1 MLTREGR
8 LIFCYFQSLF
18 YHFYKIQSK
27 DMNKLFL
34 WLILSVALAIPLA
47 GQYTYP
53 TEKEIETRL
62 KAHAKVLGNMAKVQS
77 IGKSAG
83 GLDLWMISLYQ
94 EDMSSKPSLLVVSGT
109 DGLHPSGT
117 LVSLSLLDALVA
129 LGTDTLRQYLSK
141 ASLHILP
148 SLNPDALNSYG
159 EKVKMVRRGNGTPFD
174 EDRDGWLEED
184 PFEDLNG
191 DGYIT
196 QMRVEDSAGEYRM
209 WEKDPRVMVKADF
222 TKGEFA
228 THRLLSEGIDNDKD
242 GKFNEDGKGGVNID
256 RNFSYD
262 YPIFSEGA
270 GPYQSSE
277 SETRSFL
284 EFLFRN
290 PEVHTVLHIGMHDNL
305 TTPEKYDEKLTSG
318 RIVKSWLESDAK
330 VSSLLSK
337 RYKDL
342 LGIENDKIHPLDAV
356 GGGDLSQTV
365 YYHAGR
371 FSLAT
376 PSWWI
381 PVFQDSAS
389 SQNSSQSLKKEKQLG
404 SKEYSL
410 LKWSEAHGVSDV
422 FFDWQPYSHPDFP
435 NQKVEIGGFFPLAL
449 HNPPSDIAEK
459 RGAQH
464 VPFVKMLLASM
475 PEVVLENIKVD
486 KLDKEVYRVSVD
498 IVNRGGLPTSSALG
512 HKIRFVEKLKTSL
525 VLQPKQ
531 QLLSGKILDL
541 TEPLMPGER
550 KEYSW
555 LIKGKG
561 DMVIESGNATSGKK
575 SHTITLQ

>member
-1 MLTREGR
+1 
-8 LIFCYFQSLF
+8 
-18 YHFYKIQSK
+18 
-27 DMNKLFL
+27 MNKLFL
-34 WLILSVALAIPLA
+34 WTILSLAVAIPLS

-53 TEKEIETRL
+53 TEKEIEIRL
-62 KAHAKVLGNMAKVQS
+62 KEYAKALGNMAKVQS

-83 GLDLWMISLYQ
+83 GLDLWMISLYH
-94 EDMSSKPSLLVVSGT
+94 EDMTDKPSLMIVSGT

-117 LVSLSLLDALVA
+117 LVTLSILEEFLA
-129 LGTDTLRQYLSK
+129 LGADTLRQYLSK

-159 EKVKMVRRGNGTPFD
+159 EKVKLVRRGNATPFD

-184 PFEDLNG
+184 PFEDLDG
-191 DGYIT
+191 DGFVT
-196 QMRVEDSAGEYRM
+196 QMRVEDSGGDYRIL
-209 WEKDPRVMVKADF
+209 ENEPRVMVKADF
-222 TKGEFA
+222 TKGEFG

-277 SETRSFL
+277 SETRAFM

-290 PEVHTVLHIGMHDNL
+290 PEIHTVLHIGLQDNL
-305 TTPEKYDEKLTSG
+305 TVPEKYDEKMASG
-318 RIVKSWLESDAK
+318 RIVKSWLESDTQ

-337 RYKDL
+337 RYKEL
-342 LGIENDKIHPLDAV
+342 LSIENDKIHPMDAAV
-356 GGGDLSQTV
+356 GGNLSQTV

-381 PVFQDSAS
+381 PVYQDSAN
-389 SQNSSQSLKKEKQLG
+389 SQNSSQPVKKEKQLG

-449 HNPPSDIAEK
+449 HNPPSHIAEK
-459 RGAQH
+459 RGEQH

-486 KLDKEVYRVSVD
+486 KLDKEVYRVSVA
-498 IVNRGGLPTSSALG
+498 IVNRGALPTSSALG

-525 VLQPKQ
+525 ILQPKQ
-531 QLLSGKILDL
+531 QLLSGKNLDL
-541 TEPLMPGER
+541 AEPLMPGER

-561 DMVIESGNATSGKK
+561 DLVIESGNATSGKK
-575 SHTITLQ
+575 SHKISLQ